1 VARVRSN
8 NPIVSDTLNLSRR
21 HLLQLSGLSLPLLR
35 QQGQAADFAP
45 AIPQARSM
53 IMVFCTG
60 AISHIDTLDMKP
72 DAAREVRGE
81 FNPVS
86 TSVAGI
92 QVSEHLPKLATLAH
106 HYSLLRTL
114 SHKDNNHLM
123 STHHVLTGHLQP
135 GGFFDKVASRDDWP
149 CYSAGCEFLQ
159 PRADGI
165 PSGVNLPTFLMSSPL
180 TWPGQHAGFLGPKFD
195 PWQIVGKPEHP
206 EFRVDSLTL
215 SGGLDHGR
223 LNSRRSLL
231 NTLDQSSSL
240 RDDLTAARMRGD
252 QELAFSM
259 LNSGKLSRAFRVHEE
274 PASTRDQYGM
284 HQFGQS
290 LLLARR
296 LVEAGVPI
304 VQANM
309 GPVQNWDNH
318 GAIFNTLKDRLLPPL
333 DQGVSALLTD
343 LDQRGLLEETLV
355 VLIGEFGRTPKI
367 NDKGGR
373 DHWGPCFSA
382 LFAGAGV
389 LPGRVIGETDE
400 IAAYPVTKA
409 WSPDDLGATIYTAL
423 GIDPHSVVRDRLNR
437 PVHLNQGQVMNVLYE
452 DVDTAA
458 G

>member
-1 VARVRSN
+1 MAKVPRMHHL
-8 NPIVSDTLNLSRR
+8 SDLSRR
-21 HLLQLSGLSLPLLR
+21 QLLQIGGVSLPLLR
-35 QQGQAADFAP
+35 NQLQGASTGFRAD
-45 AIPQARSM
+45 IPQAKSM

-60 AISHIDTLDMKP
+60 AISHIDTFDMKP
-72 DAAREVRGE
+72 DAAREVRGD
-81 FNPVS
+81 FQPVS
-86 TSVAGI
+86 TSVAGMQI
-92 QVSEHLPKLATLAH
+92 CEHLPRLATMAH
-106 HYSLLRTL
+106 HYSLLRTF
-114 SHKDNNHLM
+114 SHTDNNHLM

-149 CYSAGCEFLQ
+149 CYSAGCEFLR

-180 TWPGQHAGFLGPKFD
+180 TWPGQHAGFLGPKYD
-195 PWQIVGKPEHP
+195 PWQIVGRPENP

-215 SGGLDHGR
+215 SGGLDQQRLAGR
-223 LNSRRSLL
+223 RTLL
-231 NTLDQSSSL
+231 NTLDRQS
-240 RDDLTAARMRGD
+240 DLSQDIAAARMTGD

-259 LNSGKLSRAFRVHEE
+259 LNSGKLSRAFRVDEE
-274 PASTRDQYGM
+274 PQDVRQRYGM

-333 DQGVSALLTD
+333 DQGVSALLAD
-343 LDQRGLLEETLV
+343 LDQRGLLEDTLV
-355 VLIGEFGRTPKI
+355 VLTGEFGRTPKI
-367 NDKGGR
+367 NGNAGR

-382 LFAGAGV
+382 LFAGGGT
-389 LPGRVIGETDE
+389 LPGRIIGSTDE
-400 IAAYPVTKA
+400 IAAYPTTQA
-409 WSPDDLGATIYTAL
+409 YSPDDLGATIYAAL

-437 PVHLNQGQVMNVLYE
+437 PVHLNQGKVMNVLYQDME
-452 DVDTAA
+452 TT
-458 G
+458 